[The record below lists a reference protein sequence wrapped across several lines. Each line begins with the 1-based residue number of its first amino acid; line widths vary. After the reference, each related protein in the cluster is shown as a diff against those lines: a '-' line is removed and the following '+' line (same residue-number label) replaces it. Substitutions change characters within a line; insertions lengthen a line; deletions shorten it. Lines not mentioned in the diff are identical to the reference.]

1 MLIKFNGK
9 LKGLFIIS
17 TFFILFAAGNSIAEA
32 SFQQKKEQSS
42 FTKDIQ
48 AIEREVFE
56 LLNKE
61 REKQGLSI
69 LRLSEPLSLLAR
81 KHSQEMALHE
91 NLGHLSSSGKDYTDR
106 LVEDK
111 FYFKKNGENVAR
123 SDSFLAELIHEGF
136 MKSPGHRENILDP
149 EFDEV
154 GIGIALSEKKV
165 YYVTQ
170 DFLLSLVPQDEEQA
184 KKEIQKKIN
193 ELRKESSLAP
203 LVFLNDADGYA
214 SRYSSCKAE
223 GKPAPPLPAYFRGAL
238 ILYNSSPS
246 LENVYSVYKEK
257 AMDEI
262 YETAGLGV
270 CFIRNEENQGGSYF
284 ITLFLFPENKYKK
297 WSKEKLIEIISTSIN
312 NIRKQEGLPLFK
324 EDDRL
329 TIQAERIV
337 SGIYNQRGN
346 IQARLEPRAGVL
358 CFVTEDPNILPKGTK
373 EKIEN
378 DFRNFR
384 RIGIGIIFGKNP
396 ESPRGAFWVA
406 ILFKE

>member
-1 MLIKFNGK
+1 MPIKFRGK
-9 LKGLFIIS
+9 LKSLFIIS
-17 TFFILFAAGNSIAEA
+17 TFFILLAADNSMAEA
-32 SFQQKKEQSS
+32 SFQQKKQQS
-42 FTKDIQ
+42 FPAKDVQ

-69 LRLSEPLSLLAR
+69 IRLSEPLSLLAR
-81 KHSQEMALHE
+81 KHSQDIASHE

-106 LVEDK
+106 LVEDR
-111 FYFKKNGENVAR
+111 FYFKRNGENVVR

-154 GIGIALSEKKV
+154 GIGIVLSEKKV
-165 YYVTQ
+165 YYVTP
-170 DFLLSLVPQDEEQA
+170 DFLLSLVPQDEKQA
-184 KKEIQKKIN
+184 KNQIKRKIN

-223 GKPAPPLPAYFRGAL
+223 GKPAPPFPAHLGGAL
-238 ILYNSSPS
+238 ILHNSSPS

-257 AMDEI
+257 AIDEI
-262 YETAGLGV
+262 YETAGLGI
-270 CFIRNEENQGGSYF
+270 CFIRNEENRVGCYF
-284 ITLFLFPENKYKK
+284 ITLLLFPENKYKK

-329 TIQAERIV
+329 AVQAERMA

-346 IQARLEPRAGVL
+346 IPAKLEPGAGVL
-358 CFVTEDPNILPKGTK
+358 CFVTEDPNILPGGTK

-378 DFRNFR
+378 DLRNFR

-396 ESPRGAFWVA
+396 ESPQGAFWVA
-406 ILFKE
+406 ILLKE